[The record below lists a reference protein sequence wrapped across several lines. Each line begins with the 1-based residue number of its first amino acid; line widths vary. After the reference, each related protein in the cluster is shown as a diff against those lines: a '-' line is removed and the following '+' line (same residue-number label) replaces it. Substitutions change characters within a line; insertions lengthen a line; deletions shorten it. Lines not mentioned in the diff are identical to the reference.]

1 MKHRLS
7 VVSVL
12 LVVLLA
18 VLSACAPQT
27 APAPAP
33 VAPAPTVAAPAPAAP
48 QPTSPEDSE
57 LQQLIKAAQQEG
69 KLIMYD
75 ATFFVGD
82 IRIAVAKGFQ
92 ERYGIPMEI
101 MVTGGSSATI
111 EKLQVE
117 QRMGINVADVFVAGS
132 LSGPRMIS
140 LGLTREVAS
149 QLPVLKR
156 DKDQFTTELVF
167 SPGGEAVTF
176 AFISIGVAANS
187 KLVQPG
193 EIKSYKDLLK
203 PKFKGKIVMRDP
215 RLGSGGTPIVLGT
228 LRHLKILDDGF
239 LGTLFKQQEIAMW
252 GGGENEVPQ
261 MIARGEYMVDMG
273 AAVGLLYAPLVRDGA
288 PVMPV
293 YMEEG
298 TIGMNSLILISKGAP
313 HPNAG
318 RLFINWLLSAEGQT
332 VYHKAV
338 ASTPVRKDVPNF
350 MPEGMRKEPIRKLL
364 PTNWEATLAINKMIA
379 DKDFENVFGKR

>member
-1 MKHRLS
+1 MKKRLS

-33 VAPAPTVAAPAPAAP
+33 VAPAPTVAVPAPATP
-48 QPTSPEDSE
+48 QRPSAQDGE

-82 IRIAVAKGFQ
+82 IRIVVAKAFR

-101 MVTGGSSATI
+101 LVTGGSSATI

-117 QRMGINVADVFVAGS
+117 QRMGINVADLFIAGS

-140 LGLTREVAS
+140 MGLTQEVAK
-149 QLPVLKR
+149 QLPVLKT
-156 DKDQFTTELVF
+156 DKDQFGLDPVY
-167 SPGGEAVTF
+167 SPGGEALTF
-176 AFISIGVAANS
+176 AHILIGVGANS

-203 PKFKGKIVMRDP
+203 PKFRGKIIMRDP
-215 RLGSGGTPIVLGT
+215 RLGSGGTPLNLGT
-228 LRHLKILDDGF
+228 LRHLKLLGDDF
-239 LGTLFKQQEIAMW
+239 LSNLVKQQEAAMW
-252 GGGENEVPQ
+252 GGGEAEVAQ
-261 MIARGEYMVDMG
+261 MVARGEYMVDIG
-273 AAVGLLYAPLVRDGA
+273 AGLGLLYGPLIRDGA
-288 PVMPV
+288 PLMPV

-298 TIGMNSLILISKGAP
+298 TVGMPSLILVSKGAAR
-313 HPNAG
+313 PNAA
-318 RLFINWLLSAEGQT
+318 RLFINWLLSAEGQA
-332 VYHKAV
+332 VYHKV
-338 ASTPVRKDVPNF
+338 DASTPVRKDVPDF
-350 MPEGMRKEPIRKLL
+350 MPEGMRKEPIKKLL
-364 PTNWEATLAINKMIA
+364 PTNWETTLAINKMVA
-379 DKDFENVFGKR
+379 DKDFETIFGKR

>member
-1 MKHRLS
+1 MQKRLS

-18 VLSACAPQT
+18 ALLACAPQK

-33 VAPAPTVAAPAPAAP
+33 VPTAPTAAAPAPAAP
-48 QPTSPEDSE
+48 QRPSAQDGE

-82 IRIAVAKGFQ
+82 IRTVVARAFQ

-101 MVTGGSSATI
+101 LVTGGSSATI

-117 QRMGINVADVFVAGS
+117 QRMGLSVADVFVAGS

-140 LGLTREVAS
+140 MGLTREVAK

-156 DKDQFTTELVF
+156 DKDQFALDPVY
-167 SPGGEAVTF
+167 SPGGEAITF
-176 AFISIGVAANS
+176 AHILIGVGANS

-215 RLGSGGTPIVLGT
+215 RLGSGGTPLNLGT
-228 LRHLKILDDGF
+228 LRHLKLLDDDF
-239 LGTLFKQQEIAMW
+239 LRILIKQQEVAMW

-261 MIARGEYMVDMG
+261 MVARGEYMVDIG
-273 AAVGLLYAPLVRDGA
+273 AGLGLLYSPLIRDGA
-288 PVMPV
+288 PLMPI

-298 TIGMNSLILISKGAP
+298 TVGMPSIILESKGAP

-338 ASTPVRKDVPNF
+338 ASPPVRKDVSNF
-350 MPEGMRKEPIRKLL
+350 MPEGMKKEPVKKLL
-364 PTNWEATLAINKMIA
+364 PTNWEATQAINKMVA
-379 DKDFENVFGKR
+379 DKDFEKVFGKR